1 MEKRPRECEV
11 YEEADLNWL
20 AMKVHESGWSVVGK
34 KVCTCVTIT
43 VQMKTFPSPP
53 YSRQSSSVA
62 TGTTHLLSVTIEFFF
77 GGGSN
82 KWNCTICIFW
92 GVWHVLLNIV
102 FLVHQCFS
110 CISQSFLLN
119 SVLYYSNWRL
129 QCVLNECI
137 FGTVNIQV
145 LELNDLVMT
154 WYYIYFI
161 IVYLLYYIPVL
172 IVK

>member
-1 MEKRPRECEV
+1 MWSVWGSRLE
-11 YEEADLNWL
+11 L
-20 AMKVHESGWSVVGK
+20 AGHESPWKWLECSGK
-34 KVCTCVTIT
+34 EGLHLCDHHSPDKNIPIT
-43 VQMKTFPSPP
+43 PVFQAVLLCGH
-53 YSRQSSSVA
+53 RNHSSA
-62 TGTTHLLSVTIEFFF
+62 FCQYRIFFF
-77 GGGSN
+77 WGSN